1 MFNLRQQQ
9 RRPRFDRA
17 PEEYDMKALEQISN
31 VSSTTV
37 TAALDRAADMAER
50 AGGGGAVGRSHAGP
64 SFAER
69 MSDSLDNVART
80 QNDAAQLVRD
90 YETGKETDLT
100 KVMVAQQV
108 SSLSF
113 QMTLNVRNKALT
125 AYKDIMN
132 MPV

>member
-1 MFNLRQQQ
+1 
-9 RRPRFDRA
+9 
-17 PEEYDMKALEQISN
+17 MKALEQISN

-37 TAALDRAADMAER
+37 IAALDRAADMAER
-50 AGGGGAVGRSHAGP
+50 AGGGDLLGRPNAGP

-69 MSDSLDNVART
+69 MSDSLDNLART
-80 QNDAAQLVRD
+80 ENEAAQLVRD

-113 QMTLNVRNKALT
+113 QMTLSVRNKALG

-132 MPV
+132 MPI